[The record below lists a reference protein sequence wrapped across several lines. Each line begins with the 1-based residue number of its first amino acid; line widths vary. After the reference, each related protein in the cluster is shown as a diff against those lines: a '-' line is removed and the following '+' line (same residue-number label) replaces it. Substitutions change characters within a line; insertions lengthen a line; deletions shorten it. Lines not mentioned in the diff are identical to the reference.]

1 MLINRLSKGWHIK
14 IVQALAGVVFLSAF
28 SVGLARGEAA
38 DVFRKA
44 IAICLEC
51 IGIG

>member
-1 MLINRLSKGWHIK
+1 MKRWIPSAILLLLGI
-14 IVQALAGVVFLSAF
+14 AFLGF
-28 SVGLARGEAA
+28 GLHRGEQLT
-38 DVFRKA
+38 VMRKA